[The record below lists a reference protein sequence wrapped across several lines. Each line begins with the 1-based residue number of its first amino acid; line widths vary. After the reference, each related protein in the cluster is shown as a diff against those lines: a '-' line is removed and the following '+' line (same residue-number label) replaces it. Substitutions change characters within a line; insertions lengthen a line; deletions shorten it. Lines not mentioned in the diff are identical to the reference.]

1 MNILI
6 DTHVYLWWLDQPT
19 KISKA
24 AHSVIENVKNTVFV
38 SAAVPWEITIKK
50 SIGKL
55 DVTNDVMDYMIK
67 DEFLPLSIDHAHSL
81 ALKRLPAHH
90 HDPFDRIQIAQAWIE
105 DLTFITRDKNILKYD
120 LIKTIKA

>member
-24 AHSVIENVKNTVFV
+24 AYSVIENIKNTVFV

-55 DVTNDVMDYMIK
+55 DVTYDVMDYMIK
-67 DEFLPLSIDHAHSL
+67 EEFLSLSIDHAHSL
-81 ALKRLPAHH
+81 ALKSLPPHH

-105 DLTFITRDKNILKYD
+105 DLTFITCDKNILKYD